1 MGGCDFAAH
10 EVLHHGEYIH
20 CQAAAIHRVLLLT
33 LVCLRVLFNSLAAV
47 TYGRS
52 PARCSCGVH
61 KAIHRCSS
69 QGCYGGYVAQIADST
84 ANLNV
89 KSINIPTQSDPIRIH
104 LEDKMTGC
112 DPVGSDWTRLDCI
125 LNGFC
130 KDFAT

>member
-1 MGGCDFAAH
+1 MGGCDLAAH

-33 LVCLRVLFNSLAAV
+33 LVCLRVLLSNLAA
-47 TYGRS
+47 
-52 PARCSCGVH
+52 AL
-61 KAIHRCSS
+61 HRCSS

-89 KSINIPTQSDPIRIH
+89 KSIIIPTQSDPIRIH